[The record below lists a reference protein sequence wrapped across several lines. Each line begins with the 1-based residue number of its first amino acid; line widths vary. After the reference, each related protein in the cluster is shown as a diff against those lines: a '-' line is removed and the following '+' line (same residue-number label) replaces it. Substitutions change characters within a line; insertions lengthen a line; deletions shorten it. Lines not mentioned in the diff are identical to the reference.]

1 MLLADVPKWLSLLGR
16 IDAGEPNPV
25 LIVRGIQEGD
35 RVTIGDTDHTPDE
48 SLGNRERSDEEN
60 REEKREVTHRCLVAN
75 LVPSAPYGASPKT
88 R

>member
-1 MLLADVPKWLSLLGR
+1 M
-16 IDAGEPNPV
+16 
-25 LIVRGIQEGD
+25 LIVRGIKEGD
-35 RVTIGDTDHTPDE
+35 RVTIGDADDAADE

-60 REEKREVTHRCLVAN
+60 REEKREVTHRYLVAN